1 MFSRGIHTFL
11 EYVHMRGE
19 INSNP
24 REISFQL
31 KISLLCSVSSL
42 LVFIWIEV
50 KWNSKWY
57 GFHIGHFDQNE
68 NSLPGTKWISAD
80 LLDVALNAHVHITQC
95 RYGFHIGHFETQ
107 SSYCVIKYHVN
118 TNGNGMPAHVHQ
130 NIRSFWNAA
139 EMKFHVNRTCF
150 HACLKFQT
158 GISWFCLSCERT
170 LLIQAYICNSLKC

>member
-31 KISLLCSVSSL
+31 KIHFCVQSALYLCSYEL
-42 LVFIWIEV
+42 R
-50 KWNSKWY
+50 WNETQKWY
-57 GFHIGHFDQNE
+57 GLHIGHFDQNE

-80 LLDVALNAHVHITQC
+80 LLDVALNAHITQC

-107 SSYCVIKYHVN
+107 ISYCVIKYHVK

-150 HACLKFQT
+150 HAGLKFQT